1 MKEDLQKLLSKAD
14 ADKFTI
20 YAESISKEETSDAPT
35 TSDSTLV
42 IYLLSCSSLS
52 KSYFIFKFLA
62 AKSTAKRIQL

>member
-20 YAESISKEETSDAPT
+20 YAESISKDDTADAST

-42 IYLLSCSSLS
+42 IYL
-52 KSYFIFKFLA
+52 
-62 AKSTAKRIQL
+62 